1 MPFRSYYYSEDGV
14 LESELSTARIS
25 EVLRGGRGLLW
36 VDIYETTPQ
45 DGALLE
51 EVFRFH
57 RLTIEDCVERQIH
70 SPKIDDYQDYL
81 FVILHG
87 INHTAE
93 SAVVE
98 TAELALYL
106 GPNYVVSNHNL
117 HLYSVEEVRHHV
129 ETSGRPLHRGADY
142 LVYSLIDALV
152 DNVLPTIDLLN
163 EISARIE
170 EDAIGAPQESTLDA
184 ILRIKRS
191 VRSIH
196 RTMAPQRE
204 MLNRLSRG
212 EYRLIQDTSLFYFR
226 DIYDHLVLIEDLLMS
241 IRDGVDNALA
251 TYLSA
256 VGNRQ
261 NETMKV
267 LTIVGSI
274 FLPLTLLA
282 GIYGMNFEYMPELSW
297 RYGYFVVLGI
307 MLTTIATA
315 MVIFWRRGWLRAG
328 HAGAEIAKTF
338 AVERGLLRGH
348 HPRHSLR
355 RTAVSQEARA
365 QREQGLDGGPAQT

>member
-152 DNVLPTIDLLN
+152 DN
-163 EISARIE
+163 
-170 EDAIGAPQESTLDA
+170 
-184 ILRIKRS
+184 
-191 VRSIH
+191 
-196 RTMAPQRE
+196 
-204 MLNRLSRG
+204 
-212 EYRLIQDTSLFYFR
+212 
-226 DIYDHLVLIEDLLMS
+226 
-241 IRDGVDNALA
+241 
-251 TYLSA
+251 
-256 VGNRQ
+256 RQ
-261 NETMKV
+261 NRGGCHRCPARVDPRRHPANQALGTQHPSHDGPTEGDAEPTQQRGV
-267 LTIVGSI
+267 QADTGHLP
-274 FLPLTLLA
+274 FLL
-282 GIYGMNFEYMPELSW
+282 
-297 RYGYFVVLGI
+297 
-307 MLTTIATA
+307 
-315 MVIFWRRGWLRAG
+315 
-328 HAGAEIAKTF
+328 
-338 AVERGLLRGH
+338 
-348 HPRHSLR
+348 PRHI
-355 RTAVSQEARA
+355 
-365 QREQGLDGGPAQT
+365 